1 MIKSQARFKGQAVI
15 VTGAGSGIGRAA
27 AAAFV
32 REGARVLVA
41 GRSASAAKAARELG
55 AAHFTGD
62 LSREDAAKTL
72 IALCLK
78 RFGRLDALVNA
89 AGVARPGAIEDIALL
104 QWREV
109 FENNITNT
117 FLCSREAI
125 RAMKPRG
132 GGAIVN
138 VSSLAGRFRS
148 GLGGAHYAAS
158 KAAVIG
164 FTRHAAAEV
173 AKHKIRVNAVC
184 PGPTETPMLTSNAKL
199 IGKELSAIRQAVPLG
214 YISSPE
220 EQAGPI
226 LFLASSES
234 SYMTGAV
241 LDVNGGIF

>member
-1 MIKSQARFKGQAVI
+1 MSARFENKAVI

-27 AAAFV
+27 AAAFA
-32 REGARVLVA
+32 REGAQVVLA
-41 GRSASAAKAARELG
+41 GRSDSVATAGRSLG
-55 AAHFTGD
+55 AAHFIGD
-62 LSREDAAKTL
+62 LSREDAAQRL
-72 IALCLK
+72 IEMCLK
-78 RFGRLDALVNA
+78 QFGRLDVLVNA
-89 AGVARPGAIEDIALL
+89 AGVARPGAVQDIPLAE
-104 QWREV
+104 WREV
-109 FENNITNT
+109 FDNNMTNT
-117 FLCSREAI
+117 FLCCRAGI
-125 RAMKPRG
+125 RAMKRTG
-132 GGAIVN
+132 EGSIVN

-164 FTRHAAAEV
+164 FTRHAAAEL
-173 AKHKIRVNAVC
+173 AKHKIRINAVC
-184 PGPTETPMLTSNAKL
+184 PGPTQTPMLAATAKL

-220 EQAGPI
+220 EQAAPI